1 MASNAPRP
9 NKAERTA
16 TAREQARKVYE
27 QEQAASK
34 RKSLFLKIG
43 VVALVV
49 LIIAVVATIVV
60 RNNSNSGEFPEAGPA
75 PAHGN
80 QFGGYTVTADGLAE
94 TPEITVDMN
103 EIPAAGSGADGKK
116 LPAGLEEAKKGEPVH
131 VVIYADMGCP
141 VCKQFE
147 AQYGAELNKMAE
159 AGDITLEYRIA
170 TFLDR
175 VSTTNYSS
183 RAANAV
189 ACVADSKPEAFTDY
203 LTALF
208 EQQPEEGGEG
218 LPNAQLAEIA
228 EQSGAGDISSC
239 ADGTKF
245 RPWAQ
250 YVNTTFNEYEVG
262 GTPAAYINGKAWDI
276 QSEDF
281 KQILDKA
288 VAASK

>member
-16 TAREQARKVYE
+16 NAREQARKVYE
-27 QEQAASK
+27 QQQAASK
-34 RKSLFLKIG
+34 RKSLFLKLG
-43 VVALVV
+43 VVVAIVV
-49 LIIAVVATIVV
+49 IIAVVVTIIVQ
-60 RNNSNSGEFPEAGPA
+60 NNKGSFPDAGPA

-80 QFGGYTVTADGLAE
+80 QFGGYTLTADGLVD
-94 TPEITVDMN
+94 TPAATVDMN
-103 EIPAAGSGADGKK
+103 KIPEAGTGADGKK
-116 LPAGLEEAKKGEPVH
+116 VPAGLEGAKKGEPVH
-131 VVIYADMGCP
+131 VVIYADMSCP

-147 AQYGAELNKMAE
+147 AQYGTDLTKMAKS
-159 AGDITLEYRIA
+159 GDITLEYRIA

-175 VSTTNYSS
+175 TSPTNYSS

-189 ACVADSKPEAFTDY
+189 ACVADSKPEALNDY

-208 EQQPEEGGEG
+208 EQQPEEGSEG
-218 LPNAQLAEIA
+218 LPNAKLADIA

-250 YVNTTFNEYEVG
+250 YVNTTFNKYEVG
-262 GTPAAYINGKAWDI
+262 GTPAAYINGKEWDI

-281 KQILDKA
+281 KQVLDKA
-288 VAASK
+288 IADNK

>member
-27 QEQAASK
+27 QQQTASK
-34 RKSLFLKIG
+34 RKSLFLKLG
-43 VVALVV
+43 VVVAVIV
-49 LIIAVVATIVV
+49 IIAVIVTIVV
-60 RNNSNSGEFPEAGPA
+60 QNNNNNGDVAASGPA

-80 QFGGYTVTADGLAE
+80 QYGGYTLAADGLAE
-94 TPEITVDMN
+94 TPAATVDMN
-103 EIPAAGSGADGKK
+103 QIPAAGKGSDGKAA
-116 LPAGLEEAKKGEPVH
+116 PAGLTATKKGEPAH
-131 VVIYADMGCP
+131 VVVYADMSCP

-147 AQYGAELNKMAE
+147 TQYGSELSKMSK
-159 AGDITLEYRIA
+159 AGDIVLEYRIA

-175 VSTTNYSS
+175 TSPTNYSS

-189 ACVADSKPEAFTDY
+189 ACVADSKPEAFNAY

-208 EQQPEEGGEG
+208 EQQPEEGSEG
-218 LPNAQLAEIA
+218 LPNAKLADIA
-228 EQSGAGDISSC
+228 QQSGAGDISSC

-250 YVNTTFNEYEVG
+250 YVNTTFNKYEVG
-262 GTPAAYINGKAWDI
+262 GTPAVYINGKAWDM
-276 QSEDF
+276 QSEDLQ
-281 KQILDKA
+281 KLLDKA
-288 VAASK
+288 VADSK

>member
-9 NKAERTA
+9 SKAERTA
-16 TAREQARKVYE
+16 TAREQARKLYE
-27 QEQAASK
+27 QQQAASK
-34 RKSLFLKIG
+34 RKSLFLKLGI
-43 VVALVV
+43 VVAVV
-49 LIIAVVATIVV
+49 VIIAVVATIIVQ
-60 RNNSNSGEFPEAGPA
+60 NNKGSFPDAGPA

-80 QFGGYTVTADGLAE
+80 QYGGYTLTSDGLVE
-94 TPEITVDMN
+94 TPAVTVDKN
-103 EIPAAGSGADGKK
+103 EIPEAATVDGQQV
-116 LPAGLEEAKKGEPVH
+116 PAGITGHKDGEPVH
-131 VVIYADMGCP
+131 VVVYADMSCP

-147 AQYGAELNKMAE
+147 ATYGADLNKMVDD
-159 AGDITLEYRIA
+159 GDITLEYRIA

-175 VSTTNYSS
+175 TSSTNYSS

-218 LPNAQLAEIA
+218 LPNAKLADIA
-228 EQSGAGDISSC
+228 QQSGAGDISSC
-239 ADGTKF
+239 ADGDKY

-250 YVNTTFNEYEVG
+250 FVNTGFNKYEVG
-262 GTPAAYINGKAWDI
+262 GTPAAYIDGHEWDI

-281 KQILDKA
+281 KQVLDKA
-288 VAASK
+288 VAANK